1 MQSAAAANMVASKSA
16 DEPSGP
22 SSSQPSPLNLGQVE
36 GVQEKQQSK
45 AQPTAAATTPASQ
58 KQKKP
63 AEPSLRYPF
72 WFGGSA
78 SSMAACVTHPLD
90 LGNALPLLQH
100 TSERNPRS
108 MKANPSSPKNRSK
121 PQRHIYVRLQVRRP
135 DAPKNMVGTF
145 THIVRNHGVTGLYN
159 GLSASLL
166 RQMTYS
172 TVRFGAYEEMKI
184 RATRANDGKP
194 PSFPVLVAM
203 ASAAGFVGG
212 ISGNAADVLNVRM
225 QQDAAL
231 PTAERRNY
239 SHALEG
245 MLRMARE
252 EGIMSWFRGV
262 LPNSMRAAA
271 MTASQL
277 ASYDTF
283 KGMLIRH
290 TPMGDNLTT
299 HFTASFLAGVMAATV
314 TSPIDVIKTRVMS
327 ASTQEGLAHT
337 LAKIYKAEGLG
348 WMFKG
353 WVPSFLRLGPQT
365 ICTFVF
371 LEMHRKVYRK
381 VADIGNGEDASIK
394 G

>member
-1 MQSAAAANMVASKSA
+1 MQSAANMVPAASAPSKQA
-16 DEPSGP
+16 DDASSP
-22 SSSQPSPLNLGQVE
+22 SSSSPLKTVSE
-36 GVQEKQQSK
+36 DKQQQ
-45 AQPTAAATTPASQ
+45 AQ
-58 KQKKP
+58 KQTTKPEKKTNG
-63 AEPSLRYPF
+63 SVRYPF

-90 LGNALPLLQH
+90 LV
-100 TSERNPRS
+100 
-108 MKANPSSPKNRSK
+108 K
-121 PQRHIYVRLQVRRP
+121 VRLQVRRP

-145 THIVRNHGVTGLYN
+145 AHIVRNDGVTGLYN

-172 TVRFGAYEEMKI
+172 TVRFGVYEELKVRM
-184 RATRANDGKP
+184 TRENGGKP

-203 ASAAGFVGG
+203 ASASGFVGG

-231 PTAERRNY
+231 PAAERRNY
-239 SHALEG
+239 KHALEG

-252 EGIMSWFRGV
+252 EGLMSWFRGV

-277 ASYDTF
+277 ASYDSIKYMF
-283 KGMLIRH
+283 IRH
-290 TPMGDNLTT
+290 TPLGDSTAT
-299 HFTASFLAGVMAATV
+299 HFASSFLAGVVAATV

-365 ICTFVF
+365 ICTFMF
-371 LEMHRKVYRK
+371 LELHRKTYRAVTDVGSDDK
-381 VADIGNGEDASIK
+381 AI
-394 G
+394 

>member
-22 SSSQPSPLNLGQVE
+22 PSSSQPSPLKLGQVE
-36 GVQEKQQSK
+36 GAQEKQQSK
-45 AQPTAAATTPASQ
+45 AQPTATATTPAPQ
-58 KQKKP
+58 KQKKT
-63 AEPSLRYPF
+63 AEPSL
-72 WFGGSA
+72 
-78 SSMAACVTHPLD
+78 SSTNLD
-90 LGNALPLLQH
+90 LEIMAR
-100 TSERNPRS
+100 ERACDITNVG
-108 MKANPSSPKNRSK
+108 
-121 PQRHIYVRLQVRRP
+121 VRLQVRRP

-145 THIVRNHGVTGLYN
+145 THIIRNHGVTGLYN

-231 PTAERRNY
+231 PAAERRNY

-283 KGMLIRH
+283 KGILIRH

>member
-1 MQSAAAANMVASKSA
+1 MAPITTSKPA
-16 DEPSGP
+16 DEPSSLSSTSP
-22 SSSQPSPLNLGQVE
+22 SSASSVKPIKADIKDKQSPATA
-36 GVQEKQQSK
+36 SK
-45 AQPTAAATTPASQ
+45 AGS
-58 KQKKP
+58 
-63 AEPSLRYPF
+63 SMRYPF

-90 LGNALPLLQH
+90 LGQ
-100 TSERNPRS
+100 
-108 MKANPSSPKNRSK
+108 
-121 PQRHIYVRLQVRRP
+121 VRLQVRRP
-135 DAPKNMVGTF
+135 DAPKSMSGTF
-145 THIVRNHGVTGLYN
+145 AHIIRNHGVKGLYD

-172 TVRFGAYEEMKI
+172 TVRFGAYEEMKV
-184 RATRANDGKP
+184 RATRNNGGKAP
-194 PSFPVLVAM
+194 AFPTLVAM
-203 ASAAGFVGG
+203 SVASGFVGG

-225 QQDAAL
+225 QQDAVL
-231 PTAERRNY
+231 PHAERRNY
-239 SHALEG
+239 KHALEG
-245 MLRMARE
+245 MLRMARH

-262 LPNSMRAAA
+262 MPNSMRAAA

-327 ASTQEGLAHT
+327 AHTQEGLTHT
-337 LAKIYKAEGLG
+337 LAKIYKHEGLG

-371 LEMHRKVYRK
+371 LEMHRKAYRA
-381 VADIGNGEDASIK
+381 VTGAGEESAIK

>member
-22 SSSQPSPLNLGQVE
+22 PSSSQPSPLKLGQVE
-36 GVQEKQQSK
+36 GAQEKQQSK
-45 AQPTAAATTPASQ
+45 AQPTATATTPAPQ
-58 KQKKP
+58 KQKKT

-90 LGNALPLLQH
+90 LACDITNIG
-100 TSERNPRS
+100 
-108 MKANPSSPKNRSK
+108 
-121 PQRHIYVRLQVRRP
+121 VRLQVRRP

-145 THIVRNHGVTGLYN
+145 THIIRNHGVTGLYN

-231 PTAERRNY
+231 PAAERRNY